1 MTERFKVVSTS
12 AATKDTPANG
22 RPIVTILKEMISHL
36 GEIVR
41 AEVQL
46 VSLEVRQDIA
56 SRKSA
61 AISIVLANVLILYGG
76 AFLLLGL
83 VYALSTAWPPWVSA
97 MVVGATVGIIGVVV
111 LATGVQKIKSP
122 RPK

>member
-1 MTERFKVVSTS
+1 MNERFRVVSDNTS
-12 AATKDTPANG
+12 TKEAATDG
-22 RPIVTILKEMISHL
+22 RPVTAILREMISHL

-56 SRKSA
+56 AKKSA
-61 AISIVLANVLILYGG
+61 AVSIVVANVLVLYGG

-83 VYALSTAWPPWVSA
+83 VYALSTIWPPWLAAV
-97 MVVGATVGIIGVVV
+97 VVGTAVSIVGIAV
-111 LATGVQKIKSP
+111 LAKGVQRIKSP

>member
-1 MTERFKVVSTS
+1 MNDRFKVVADNTAAGDTS
-12 AATKDTPANG
+12 SNS
-22 RPIVTILKEMISHL
+22 RPVVTILREMISHL

-56 SRKSA
+56 ARKSA
-61 AISIVLANVLILYGG
+61 AVSIVVANVFLLYGG

-83 VYALSTAWPPWVSA
+83 VYALSTVWPAWLA
-97 MVVGATVGIIGVVV
+97 AIVVGAAVGIIGVAV
-111 LATGVQKIKSP
+111 LARGVQKIKSP

>member
-1 MTERFKVVSTS
+1 
-12 AATKDTPANG
+12 
-22 RPIVTILKEMISHL
+22 MISHL
-36 GEIVR
+36 GELVR

-56 SRKSA
+56 AKKSA
-61 AISIVLANVLILYGG
+61 VVSIVVANAFLLYGG

-83 VYALSTAWPPWVSA
+83 VYALSTVWPLWLASV
-97 MVVGATVGIIGVVV
+97 VVGAGLSILGTVV
-111 LATGVQKIKSP
+111 LARGIRKIKSP